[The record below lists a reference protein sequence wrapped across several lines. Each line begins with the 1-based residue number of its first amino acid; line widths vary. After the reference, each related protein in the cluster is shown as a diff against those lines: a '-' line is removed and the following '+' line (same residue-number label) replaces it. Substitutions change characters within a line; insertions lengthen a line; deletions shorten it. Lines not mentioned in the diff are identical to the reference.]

1 MENISFPDFN
11 EYLKER
17 FTPSVKHSTFAEA
30 RTGTRVCCL
39 YRVSTE
45 KQVDHDSN
53 DEPDIPMQ
61 RIACHRFCEQKG
73 WTIVFEEQE
82 DGVSGHKVR
91 AEKRDVI
98 QVIKARALNNE
109 FDILLVFMFDRIG
122 RISDETPFVVE
133 WFARHGVHVWSVKE
147 GEQRFDT
154 HNDRLMNYIR
164 FWAADGESEK
174 TSIRTSTRL
183 GQITE
188 DGHFTGGVCPYG
200 YKLVRLGRVNKK
212 GHDLFDLAINEEEA
226 AIVVF
231 IFKKCA
237 IEGKGA
243 QSIAN
248 LLNQMGV
255 KNRAGKNWHPSS
267 VRNILRNIMYV
278 GILRS
283 GAYHSDI
290 IPELQIITPEL
301 FLEVQEIIYQRSNA
315 YEKQRRIPRNTRGQ
329 SLLAGNVFCGHCGAR
344 LCLTTN
350 GKGRPRADG
359 TDTVRIRYTCQ
370 TKSRKHEPCDGQTG
384 YTLSIL
390 DGMIDDIIRQVL
402 RYVKSVSK
410 AEILATGYQTQMGE
424 QKAIVNKAQR
434 ECEKARKDLQVLNAE
449 IVNALTGN
457 SAFTP
462 DMLKEAIVRAE
473 EKCAVLERDYE
484 VAKKTLDNS
493 EAYLAKLSTRYDRF
507 VEWSD
512 IYDAATIETKKMIVS
527 QIIEKVEVFRDYHLK
542 IKFTIS
548 VEQFILGLDISA

>member
-1 MENISFPDFN
+1 MLTLIGGATGLFCGYVDFIAWDIRTALQMAKEFFECSDIPWASFHTFRREAGTVNLKTPPEKEPDDKDQVPELDETLTGMDYIPYTPQN
-11 EYLKER
+11 E
-17 FTPSVKHSTFAEA
+17 EA
-30 RTGTRVCCL
+30 FFQQL
-39 YRVSTE
+39 E
-45 KQVDHDSN
+45 QWN
-53 DEPDIPMQ
+53 DE
-61 RIACHRFCEQKG
+61 
-73 WTIVFEEQE
+73 
-82 DGVSGHKVR
+82 
-91 AEKRDVI
+91 
-98 QVIKARALNNE
+98 
-109 FDILLVFMFDRIG
+109 
-122 RISDETPFVVE
+122 DE
-133 WFARHGVHVWSVKE
+133 
-147 GEQRFDT
+147 
-154 HNDRLMNYIR
+154 
-164 FWAADGESEK
+164 
-174 TSIRTSTRL
+174 
-183 GQITE
+183 
-188 DGHFTGGVCPYG
+188 YG

-212 GHDLFDLAINEEEA
+212 GHDLFDLAINEEET

-248 LLNQMGV
+248 LLNQMGI

-301 FLEVQEIIYQRSNA
+301 FMEVQEIIYQRSNA

-359 TDTVRIRYTCQ
+359 TDTVRVRYTCQ

-384 YTLSIL
+384 YTLTIL
-390 DGMIDDIIRQVL
+390 EGMIDDIIHQVL

-410 AEILATGYQTQMGE
+410 AEILAAGYQVQMGE

-434 ECEKARKDLQVLNAE
+434 EYEKARNDLQVLNAE

-462 DMLKEAIVRAE
+462 DMLKEAIARTE
-473 EKCAVLERDYE
+473 EKCAALEQDYE
-484 VAKKTLDNS
+484 LAKRALDDS
-493 EAYLAKLSTRYDRF
+493 EAYLEKLSTRYDRF

-512 IYDAATIETKKMIVS
+512 IYDTATIETKKMIVS
-527 QIIEKVEVFRDYHLK
+527 QIIERVDVFRDYRLK

>member
-1 MENISFPDFN
+1 
-11 EYLKER
+11 
-17 FTPSVKHSTFAEA
+17 
-30 RTGTRVCCL
+30 
-39 YRVSTE
+39 
-45 KQVDHDSN
+45 
-53 DEPDIPMQ
+53 
-61 RIACHRFCEQKG
+61 
-73 WTIVFEEQE
+73 
-82 DGVSGHKVR
+82 
-91 AEKRDVI
+91 
-98 QVIKARALNNE
+98 
-109 FDILLVFMFDRIG
+109 
-122 RISDETPFVVE
+122 
-133 WFARHGVHVWSVKE
+133 
-147 GEQRFDT
+147 
-154 HNDRLMNYIR
+154 MNYIR

-188 DGHFTGGVCPYG
+188 DGHFTGGICPYG

-212 GHDLFDLAINEEEA
+212 GHELFDLAINEEEA
-226 AIVVF
+226 AVVAF
-231 IFKKCA
+231 IYKKCA
-237 IEGKGA
+237 TEGRGA
-243 QSIAN
+243 QSIST
-248 LLNQMGV
+248 LLNQMGL

-283 GAYHSDI
+283 GAYHSDMI
-290 IPELQIITPEL
+290 SELQIITPEL

-315 YEKQRRIPRNTRGQ
+315 YEKQRRIPRNTRGK

-359 TDTVRIRYTCQ
+359 TDTVRLRYTCQ

-390 DGMIDDIIRQVL
+390 DGMIDDIVHQVL

-410 AEILATGYQTQMGE
+410 AEILAAGYQAQMGE

-449 IVNALTGN
+449 IVNALTGS

-462 DMLKEAIVRAE
+462 DMLREAIVRAE
-473 EKCAVLERDYE
+473 EKCAGLEQDYE
-484 VAKKTLDNS
+484 MAKKALDDN
-493 EAYLAKLSTRYDRF
+493 ETYLEKLSAKYDRF

-512 IYDAATIETKKMIVS
+512 IYDTATIETKKMIVS
-527 QIIEKVEVFRDYHLK
+527 QIIERVDVFRGYRLR
-542 IKFTIS
+542 IKFSIS